1 MKSRPAREKIR
12 IAIIPKV
19 SRLMRK
25 MQWLLPLLCD
35 SINTL
40 VATLLWS
47 RIVAIPGSKLLK
59 LRGRMLRSLFTFRV
73 PASLIR
79 LGPERNTRLYEFG
92 LLGLEFFFQGEILE
106 LICVR
111 RC

>member
-12 IAIIPKV
+12 VAIIPKV

-92 LLGLEFFFQGEILE
+92 LLGLEFFSQGEILE